1 MQIPESIVADSS
13 NVEPRNKENIKTGW
27 GTDIQYTHE
36 NITDANKSDQRYKST
51 KSLVLYNHK
60 NNSRDIM
67 KYSGN
72 TTTDAMINNESIVQ
86 SHKSRTQMHKY
97 FASAWQRF
105 LTVLKEWSKNWK
117 MKFTLTQVD

>member
-1 MQIPESIVADSS
+1 
-13 NVEPRNKENIKTGW
+13 
-27 GTDIQYTHE
+27 
-36 NITDANKSDQRYKST
+36 
-51 KSLVLYNHK
+51 
-60 NNSRDIM
+60 M

-117 MKFTLTQVD
+117 MVREYVFIGSGGILISIFCVFNLMYK